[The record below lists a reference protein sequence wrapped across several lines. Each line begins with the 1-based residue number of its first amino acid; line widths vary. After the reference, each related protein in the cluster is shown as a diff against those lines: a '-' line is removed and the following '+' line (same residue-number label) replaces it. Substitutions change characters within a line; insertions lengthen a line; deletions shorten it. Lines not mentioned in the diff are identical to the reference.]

1 MVVPTKLANNTRTF
15 ELLATSAVAVD
26 VLDDIQDLNFNASK
40 HSVVTALNILFAV
53 GFRLKIGRSVLI

>member
-53 GFRLKIGRSVLI
+53 ECCF

>member
-15 ELLATSAVAVD
+15 ELLATSVVAVG

-40 HSVVTALNILFAV
+40 QSAHCFEYFV
-53 GFRLKIGRSVLI
+53 